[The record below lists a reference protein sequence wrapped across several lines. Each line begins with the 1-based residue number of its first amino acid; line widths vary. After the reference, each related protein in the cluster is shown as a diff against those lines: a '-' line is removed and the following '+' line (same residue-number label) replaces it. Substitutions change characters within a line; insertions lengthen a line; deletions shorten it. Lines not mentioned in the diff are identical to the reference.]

1 MSTQTHQLSA
11 AEALAALIPTTTPVT
26 AALADPASPKPTGNA
41 VSASFIGSVS
51 ADLSIVLADIGSV
64 AGAGASDLLSLTD
77 VLRPALEAATAGLG
91 AGVLDEARVDKR
103 LATKYCDRKRPAS
116 TLPRPCS
123 PTPKLR
129 SSR

>member
-64 AGAGASDLLSLTD
+64 AGAAVERAEVAVGDAD
-77 VLRPALEAATAGLG
+77 VRVVDVA
-91 AGVLDEARVDKR
+91 VDDERDPARVG
-103 LATKYCDRKRPAS
+103 AAS
-116 TLPRPCS
+116 T
-123 PTPKLR
+123 
-129 SSR
+129 